1 MRVYSSMGHPR
12 CLSDERICLPTQEMW
27 VWSLS
32 QEEPLEEEMAT
43 HSIMLAWEIP
53 WTKELGR
60 LQSMGSQRV
69 RYDIATKQ
77 QHLGRKHRKGEFLSI
92 SLTSLNDISYVS
104 RTQKVVIYFG
114 LQDSGQIWK
123 TSDL

>member
-1 MRVYSSMGHPR
+1 MVKSPPADTGNMGSIPR
-12 CLSDERICLPTQEMW
+12 LGRFPGGGNGD
-27 VWSLS
+27 
-32 QEEPLEEEMAT
+32 PL
-43 HSIMLAWEIP
+43 HMLAWEIP

>member
-1 MRVYSSMGHPR
+1 MAQWSRVH
-12 CLSDERICLPTQEMW
+12 LPIQETW
-27 VWSLS
+27 VQSLDW
-32 QEEPLEEEMAT
+32 EDPLEEEMAT
-43 HSIMLAWEIP
+43 HSSMIAREIP

-69 RYDIATKQ
+69 GYDVATKQ
-77 QHLGRKHRKGEFLSI
+77 QHLGRKHRKEEFLSI
-92 SLTSLNDISYVS
+92 SLTSLNDVYYVS

-123 TSDL
+123 ISDL

>member
-1 MRVYSSMGHPR
+1 
-12 CLSDERICLPTQEMW
+12 
-27 VWSLS
+27 
-32 QEEPLEEEMAT
+32 MAT

-60 LQSMGSQRV
+60 LQSLGSQRV